1 MTPPETSPG
10 VPVVLYAEND
20 ENDAFLMNLCWR
32 RAEMSPRLEVVVD
45 GQEAIHYLEGAG
57 PYADR
62 DRFPLPALLLLDLSM
77 PRKSGLEVL
86 AWVRARPEFARLPVL
101 IVSMSN
107 QDKDQSE
114 AARLGADGYFVKPVG
129 MRGFVETIHGWRDR
143 WLADSV
149 VGTTDRA
156 DR

>member
-1 MTPPETSPG
+1 MIESDSPARA
-10 VPVVLYAEND
+10 PVVLYAEND

-32 RAEMSPRLEVVVD
+32 RAEMTQRLEVVAD
-45 GQEAIHYLEGAG
+45 GQEAIHYLSGEG

-62 DRFPLPALLLLDLSM
+62 EAFPFPALLLLDLSM
-77 PRKSGLEVL
+77 PRCSGLEVL
-86 AWVRARPEFARLPVL
+86 AWVRARPEFAALPVL

-107 QDKDQSE
+107 QEKDQSE

-143 WLADSV
+143 WLTAGAQA
-149 VGTTDRA
+149 VG
-156 DR
+156 